1 MEDVLVEQKDFFDF
15 INNEK
20 KKNKLSHAY
29 LIETCDYDKVDN
41 LIIEFLKILLSS
53 NTVDNESDDIK
64 LFHLIEEKTY
74 PDIKYIKA
82 DGSSI
87 KKEQLINLMDEFKN
101 KSMYDNKQVY
111 IIEDATKLN
120 MSSANTMLKFLEEP
134 EDNIIAIL
142 IANSKYKVIDTIL
155 SRCQVITL
163 KSNEKNDFSDET
175 KKLAEMVCSNNNFLL
190 FDNILEIIP
199 DRVTALD
206 KLKDLEKYL
215 FYEKNNNLFDLT
227 LKKNISIISILEEI
241 IEKLNYNVNYKLII
255 DDLLISILEVV
266 K

>member
-1 MEDVLVEQKDFFDF
+1 MEDVLVEQKNFFDF

-20 KKNKLSHAY
+20 NKNRISHAY
-29 LIETCDYDKVDN
+29 LIETCDYDKIDD
-41 LIIEFLKILLSS
+41 LITEFLKILLCSG
-53 NTVDNESDDIK
+53 DEKKDLK
-64 LFHLIEEKTY
+64 LSHLIDSKLY

-82 DGSSI
+82 DGASI
-87 KKEQLINLMDEFKN
+87 KKEQLIALMDEFKN

-134 EDNIIAIL
+134 EENIIAIL
-142 IANSKYKVIDTIL
+142 IANNKYKVIDTIL
-155 SRCQVITL
+155 SRCQVISL
-163 KSNEKNDFSDET
+163 NASEKNNFSDET
-175 KKLAEMVCSNNNFLL
+175 ESLAKMICSNSNFLF

-206 KLKDLEKYL
+206 KLKELENYL
-215 FYEKNNNLFDLT
+215 FYERNNSLFGLT
-227 LKKNISIISILEEI
+227 LEKNISIISILEEI
-241 IEKLNYNVNYKLII
+241 LEKLNYNVNYKLII